1 LGEGRR
7 WKPRPRSG
15 TAHPFS
21 LIEDEFHVLE
31 GLVCDAILGESFLSL
46 IDVYVQFP
54 QSFYAEDPGENY
66 SRSPLGVIDRVT
78 PVEATL
84 FGTQNQVPVYEKTD
98 KEKFDERYTTEQER
112 FEQDL
117 SYVERQ
123 YYKTSALRNEKKKVY
138 ERHKTWI
145 RDEDIQFQTY
155 YPEYPDWCS
164 EKLAKLDRER
174 RGLN

>member
-1 LGEGRR
+1 LRCNPWRKFPLIDRCLRSISSKLLRR
-7 WKPRPRSG
+7 RSG
-15 TAHPFS
+15 GKLLQIPSWCH
-21 LIEDEFHVLE
+21 
-31 GLVCDAILGESFLSL
+31 
-46 IDVYVQFP
+46 Y
-54 QSFYAEDPGENY
+54 
-66 SRSPLGVIDRVT
+66 RVT